1 MHKIINTY
9 CDELQK
15 IQSQLEIEFIA
26 ALNEHNL
33 ELALR
38 LIQQNGKILSYRD
51 SQHQKEISCFHI
63 PPLLNALVVKS
74 AHTHTALFPQICN
87 LLAGIFSIA
96 GGVLGLGVIG
106 ASANS
111 AQAFTAFSTGFQGVG
126 GGTQSVGKIAENSNA
141 STRLLAQHEVD
152 EARRALNQ
160 TDQTERQSSEQEA
173 KYDQMIR
180 ELMSQRHNLAQQI
193 LRRSSSV

>member
-1 MHKIINTY
+1 MHKISST
-9 CDELQK
+9 CFDELNT

-51 SQHQKEISCFHI
+51 SQQQKEISCFHI
-63 PPLLNALVVKS
+63 PPLLNTLVVKS
-74 AHTHTALFPQICN
+74 AHTHTAAFPQICT

-106 ASANS
+106 ASENS

-126 GGTQSVGKIAENSNA
+126 GGIQSVGKIAENSHA

-160 TDQTERQSSEQEA
+160 TDQTERQSNEQEA
-173 KYDQMIR
+173 KCDQMIR

-193 LRRSSSV
+193 LRKSSSV